1 MKISPFKLLMIV
13 AALLLVYVFAGH
25 DIVRFYAGGKAEI
38 LEAGNQINALCNAY
52 GACPTTLDGW
62 ETSAAGTSLAK
73 GAMLYFV
80 DAGEGGKGNGIGKKN
95 QTFKLVYRFIM
106 PDDWYEVKGGVGK
119 QVTAG
124 WTGR

>member
-1 MKISPFKLLMIV
+1 MKVKPVTILIILAV
-13 AALLLVYVFAGH
+13 LVTLYLFLGH
-25 DIVRFYAGGKAEI
+25 DVVRFYTGGKTEI
-38 LEAGNQINALCNAY
+38 LEAGNQINALCNTNN
-52 GACPTTLDGW
+52 ACPTTLEGW

-80 DAGEGGKGNGIGKKN
+80 DAGEEGKGDGGGKKN
-95 QTFKLVYRFIM
+95 QTFKLVYRFVM